1 MHKKDNLQQTLLHL
15 DGRSYAAYKDLQK
28 TYDFDGFTLHID
40 RIQSDPFAAPSRLRV
55 VVPQQM
61 ANYPAHSYQ
70 NKSRSIALCSYL
82 ADSFARQ
89 AEMEVNRSGAG
100 KSGLIAIDT
109 PGQQLIERTCVQIDR
124 ERLEVC
130 FAVGLPA
137 TGRRIRGR
145 QAAQMLCEQIPS
157 IVAAALFYAANDAE
171 EIERYIQT
179 NEDADFLRARLRENG
194 LVAFVADGS
203 VLPRQSGIDD
213 RPLERDVI
221 TFTSPD
227 SLRVEFE
234 LPHAGRVSGMGVR
247 QGVTLIVAGGF
258 HGKST
263 LLHAL
268 ECGVYNHRPDD
279 GRQLV
284 ISDAT
289 SVKIRAEDGRSIA
302 GVDISPFIND
312 LPFARDTRAF
322 SSDNASGSTSQ
333 AANIIE
339 ALEAGGRVLLIDED
353 TAASNFMM
361 CDARMRELVKSD
373 PITPFVDRVRALY
386 DDYGISTVLVAG
398 GSGDYFAVADTVIA
412 LETYQSLDVTQRA
425 RAIAAARR
433 AGVRAADF
441 FLSQRVPLRESIDPR
456 RGQRESSA
464 KARDLKTV
472 LLGKERIDLGYI
484 EQLVDPGQT
493 RALAAALL
501 YARAHYIDDSRPL
514 AEILACVERDIAQNG
529 LGILGDNGQDLV
541 RFRPLELAAA
551 LNRLRSLRV
560 CQTSA

>member
-1 MHKKDNLQQTLLHL
+1 MHTKDDLQQTLIHL
-15 DGRSYAAYKDLQK
+15 DGRSYAAYKDLHK
-28 TYDFDGFTLHID
+28 TYDFATFTLHID

-55 VVPQQM
+55 VVPQQI
-61 ANYPAHSYQ
+61 ANYPAHSYH

-89 AEMEVNRSGAG
+89 AAKESKRSGAG

-109 PGQQLIERTCVQIDR
+109 PGQQLIERTCVQIDCA
-124 ERLEVC
+124 RLAVC

-145 QAAQMLCEQIPS
+145 QAAQMLCEQVPS
-157 IVAAALFYAANDAE
+157 IIAALFYAANDAE

-179 NEDADFLRARLRENG
+179 SEDADFLRARLRENG

-203 VLPRQSGIDD
+203 VLPRRSGIDD
-213 RPLERDVI
+213 RPRERDFI

-227 SLRVEFE
+227 SLRVEFD
-234 LPHAGRVSGMGVR
+234 LPHAGRVSGMGLR
-247 QGVTLIVAGGF
+247 QGVNLIVGGGF

-268 ECGVYNHRPDD
+268 ERGVYNHRPDD
-279 GRQLV
+279 GRQRV
-284 ISDAT
+284 ISDVA
-289 SVKIRAEDGRSIA
+289 SVKIRAEDGRPIA

-312 LPFARDTRAF
+312 LPFARDTHAF

-361 CDARMRELVKSD
+361 CDARMQQLVKSD

-386 DDYGISTVLVAG
+386 DEYGISTVLVAG

-412 LETYQSLDVTQRA
+412 MENYQPLDVTQRA
-425 RAIAAARR
+425 RAMAAAPRKE
-433 AGVRAADF
+433 VRGADF
-441 FLSQRVPLRESIDPR
+441 FLARRIPLRESIDPR
-456 RGQRESSA
+456 RGQRERSA
-464 KARDLKTV
+464 QARDVKTV
-472 LLGKERIDLGYI
+472 LLGTERIDLGHI
-484 EQLVDPGQT
+484 EQLVDCGQT

-501 YARAHYIDDSRPL
+501 YAREHYVDDSRSL
-514 AEILACVERDIAQNG
+514 AEILACVERDIEQNG
-529 LGILGDNGQDLV
+529 LSILADNGQDLV
-541 RFRPLELAAA
+541 RFRSLELAAA

-560 CQTSA
+560 CQTGA